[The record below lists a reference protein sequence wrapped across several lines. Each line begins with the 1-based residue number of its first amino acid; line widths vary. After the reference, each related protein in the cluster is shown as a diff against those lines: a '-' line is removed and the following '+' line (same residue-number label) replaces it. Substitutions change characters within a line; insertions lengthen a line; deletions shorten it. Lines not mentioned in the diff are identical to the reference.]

1 MEFLDKN
8 GLRTL
13 WAQINNLVDS
23 KSGGGGG
30 GGVPVIDIGDVQTTT
45 QGTLSAQ
52 YYSDITSAKMSF
64 LKATT
69 GVNEVTIMPLV
80 KDAAAGKLYE
90 VTTGKTT
97 YSVLLFTT
105 KSWVYTKKTASSG
118 SSGG

>member
-1 MEFLDKN
+1 MEYLDKN

-13 WAQINNLVDS
+13 WAQINNLVNS
-23 KSGGGGG
+23 KIGSGGG

-52 YYSDITSAKMSF
+52 NYSDITSAQMSF

-69 GVNEVTIMPLV
+69 GVNEMTIMPLV
-80 KDAAAGKLYE
+80 QDAAVGKLYE
-90 VTTGKTT
+90 VTIGKTT

-105 KSWVYTKKTASSG
+105 KSWAYTKKTASSG

>member
-1 MEFLDKN
+1 MEYLDKN

-80 KDAAAGKLYE
+80 QDAAAGKLYE

-105 KSWVYTKKTASSG
+105 KIWVYTKKTASSG